1 MYGEVVLKYLEM
13 KNKKDEEEDAEK
25 ELPKE
30 PMGIAGAIKRTYNK
44 VK

>member
-1 MYGEVVLKYLEM
+1 MQGQIVLKYVEM
-13 KNKKDEEEDAEK
+13 NKKDEEEDLEK

-30 PMGIAGAIKRTYNK
+30 PMGITGAIKRTYNK

>member
-1 MYGEVVLKYLEM
+1 MQGQIVLKYLEV
-13 KNKKDEEEDAEK
+13 KNKKDEEEDPEK

>member
-1 MYGEVVLKYLEM
+1 MQGQVVLKYLEM
-13 KNKKDEEEDAEK
+13 KNKDEEEDPEK

>member
-1 MYGEVVLKYLEM
+1 MQKYIES
-13 KNKKDEEEDAEK
+13 KNKMDDDPEK

-30 PMGIAGAIKRTYNK
+30 EAGFAGAIKRTYNK